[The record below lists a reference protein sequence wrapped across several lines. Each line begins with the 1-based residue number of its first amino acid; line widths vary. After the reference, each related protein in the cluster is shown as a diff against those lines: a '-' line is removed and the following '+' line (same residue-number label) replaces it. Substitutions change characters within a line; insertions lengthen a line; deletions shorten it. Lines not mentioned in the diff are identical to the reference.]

1 MCLTDSVISTVL
13 SCFDRDV
20 RLLNTPKGSLEW
32 TSGPFISRLLKGS
45 IVIVLEIVSVVFILF
60 VILWAFKLVIDSFDN
75 KLLKFYWQYSEKGY
89 ETEIKNLE
97 KELGLWWKKTQALES
112 SGMEIPPEHRAEFT
126 RIFRA
131 IDILLQKKMA
141 ARLKQYRKGPRL

>member
-1 MCLTDSVISTVL
+1 MKDL
-13 SCFDRDV
+13 SYDK
-20 RLLNTPKGSLEW
+20 N
-32 TSGPFISRLLKGS
+32 
-45 IVIVLEIVSVVFILF
+45 
-60 VILWAFKLVIDSFDN
+60 
-75 KLLKFYWQYSEKGY
+75 Y
-89 ETEIKNLE
+89 ESKIEELE
-97 KELGLWWKKTQALES
+97 KELDLWWDKTQSLKS